1 MTLRLIKE
9 PQFIIIFS
17 ALIFNFL
24 CSPSSKANE
33 IDLEKTTELFQKMF
47 GDEYKKVIATPSK
60 LDDEKF
66 AEDLITGASALASK
80 PELQVLIKL
89 KAAELLENS
98 EKNKKKSRDLFLDV
112 TSDLPEFLQKEIA
125 LKLYDLQK
133 NILNATPN
141 SNKMLYADEVDTF
154 VSLSQTLSNFELID
168 SDFTNA
174 LVVLKEALR
183 YLRLVDKDAANELNK
198 KVNAIQKEANRFTQI
213 QSVIKQLSTNP
224 KDEKINL
231 EIAEY
236 YLYERNSLYMA
247 WPYLDNLKSD
257 IYSKFYYDIKKCIS
271 DEAKLTPDEISLA
284 LIPILNYHPEYF
296 LNWLSKKD
304 LVDPEEV
311 IKKQIELLRA
321 NKKIQTSMIKSVMKN
336 TIDKN
341 GEKQE
346 VAYQNYLSLVA
357 SFDALIE
364 LLTHNKKLDAESLAN
379 SKEQLLTNKYIAL
392 MKANIK
398 MAKAEPV
405 TEIDKLKL
413 ELEIGKLKAA
423 FKELKIDEF
432 SVDISTPFTFQKN
445 DLLINKIEVNSEG
458 LYTFDANSWNQF
470 IKDFDISVSGNP
482 YDTKDKKSLMIQDG
496 NLVFCEK
503 KAGVP
508 YFFKAKKKKWT
519 PNTEVSFE
527 ILKDCDAVKQ
537 GLDFYF
543 LLKPDSTAYTKTFA
557 VYFNFFL
564 RGGWFGIIREGEDF
578 VAFTGNKFTKK
589 MNPDDLITSLWK
601 PDKDRLKI
609 SAIFKDN
616 KFEIFING
624 ESINSFPISNITS
637 EKGFPNTPI
646 QFYFSK
652 RGSPIPEVPVKI
664 DNLYIGPPRQIKK

>member
-1 MTLRLIKE
+1 MASLSNKNRQLI
-9 PQFIIIFS
+9 
-17 ALIFNFL
+17 LIFLSLISIFL
-24 CSPSSKANE
+24 YAPNTSANE
-33 IDLEKTTELFQKMF
+33 IDIEKATELFLKMF
-47 GDEYKKVIATPSK
+47 GDEFSKVIATPSK
-60 LDDEKF
+60 TDDEKL
-66 AEDLITGASALASK
+66 AEDLITAATALASK
-80 PELQVLIKL
+80 PELQIFIKL
-89 KAAELLENS
+89 KAGELLESS
-98 EKNKKKSRDLFLDV
+98 EKNKKKSRDLFLEV
-112 TSDLPEFLQKEIA
+112 TSDLPENLQKEIA
-125 LKLYDLQK
+125 QKVYDLQK
-133 NILNATPN
+133 NILNSTPSN
-141 SNKMLYADEVDTF
+141 NKMLYADEVDTF
-154 VSLSQTLSNFELID
+154 VSLSQTLSSFEIID
-168 SDFTNA
+168 SDFSNA
-174 LVVLKEALR
+174 QIVLKEALR
-183 YLRLVDKDAANELNK
+183 YLRVVDKDAAAELTK
-198 KVNAIQKEANRFTQI
+198 KVNAIQKEANRFSQI

-236 YLYERNSLYMA
+236 YLYERNSIYMA

-257 IYSKFYYDIKKCIS
+257 TYSKFYYDIKKCIS
-271 DEAKLTPDEISLA
+271 DEDKLTPDEISLA

-311 IKKQIELLRA
+311 VKKQTELLRA
-321 NKKIQTSMIKSVMKN
+321 NKKVQTSMIKSVMKN

-357 SFDALIE
+357 SIDALLE
-364 LLTHNKKLDAESLAN
+364 LLSLNKKLDAESLAFI
-379 SKEQLLTNKYIAL
+379 KEQLVTNKYIAL

-398 MAKAEPV
+398 MAKVEPV
-405 TEIDKLKL
+405 VEIDKLKL
-413 ELEIGKLKAA
+413 ELEIGKLKVV

-432 SVDISTPFTFQKN
+432 SVDISTPYTFQKN
-445 DLLINKIEVNSEG
+445 DLLFNKIEVNSEG

-470 IKDFDISVSGNP
+470 IKDFEISVSGNP
-482 YDTKDKKSLMIQDG
+482 YDTKDKKSLMVQDG

-519 PNTEVSFE
+519 PNTEISFE

-543 LLKPDSTAYTKTFA
+543 LLKPDSVAYTKVFA
-557 VYFNFFL
+557 VYLNFFL
-564 RGGWFGIIREGEDF
+564 RGGWFGIIREGEGF
-578 VAFTGNKFTKK
+578 EAFTGNKYTKK

-624 ESINSFPISNITS
+624 ESINSFPISNITP

-646 QFYFSK
+646 QFYFLK